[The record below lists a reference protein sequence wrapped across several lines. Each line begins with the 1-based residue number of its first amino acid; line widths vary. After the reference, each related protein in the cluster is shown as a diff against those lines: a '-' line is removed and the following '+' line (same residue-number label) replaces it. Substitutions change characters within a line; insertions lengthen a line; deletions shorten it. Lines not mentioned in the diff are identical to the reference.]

1 MSTLNSARYQAV
13 QKIIETTPQVDETS
27 TKTFRQRCID
37 RIINEVGMT
46 IHGAST
52 YFTNKSQQMGVSSTK
67 TTTTTNTTRSVVEQP
82 SARDMLGEIDIDN
95 LPINARNTQV
105 YSMVTIDKNKIAIDV
120 RCFNDKAQCLDM
132 CNKLNKHFVM
142 GCQQRGS
149 RLNVLRGERV
159 IEDISPV
166 VW

>member
-1 MSTLNSARYQAV
+1 MSTLNSAKYQAV
-13 QKIIETTPQVDETS
+13 QKIIETTPQVDESS

-37 RIINEVGMT
+37 RIIAEVGMT

-52 YFTNKSQQMGVSSTK
+52 YFTNKSQQLGVGSTK
-67 TTTTTNTTRSVVEQP
+67 TSSPRSTIVEQP

-105 YSMVTIDKNKIAIDV
+105 YSMVTVDKNKIAIDV
-120 RCFNDKAQCLDM
+120 RCFNDKAQCLEM

>member
-1 MSTLNSARYQAV
+1 MSTLNSAKYQHV

-37 RIINEVGMT
+37 RIITEVGMT

-52 YFTNKSQQMGVSSTK
+52 YFTNKSQQLGVGSTK
-67 TTTTTNTTRSVVEQP
+67 TSSPRSTVVEQP

-105 YSMVTIDKNKIAIDV
+105 YSMVTVDKNKIAIDV

>member
-1 MSTLNSARYQAV
+1 MSTLNSAKYQHV

-37 RIINEVGMT
+37 RIIAEVGMT

-52 YFTNKSQQMGVSSTK
+52 YFTNKSQQLGVGSTK
-67 TTTTTNTTRSVVEQP
+67 TSSPRSTVVEQP

-105 YSMVTIDKNKIAIDV
+105 YSMVTVDKNKIAIDV

-132 CNKLNKHFVM
+132 CNKLNKHFVK

-159 IEDISPV
+159 IEDVSPV

>member
-1 MSTLNSARYQAV
+1 MSTLNSAKYQQV
-13 QKIIETTPQVDETS
+13 QKIIESTPQVDETS

-37 RIINEVGMT
+37 RIIAEVGMT

-52 YFTNKSQQMGVSSTK
+52 YFTNKSQQLGISSTK
-67 TTTTTNTTRSVVEQP
+67 SSTPRSTVVEQP

-105 YSMVTIDKNKIAIDV
+105 YSMVTVDKNKIAIDV
-120 RCFNDKAQCLDM
+120 RCFNDKAYCLDM

-149 RLNVLRGERV
+149 RLNVLRSERK
-159 IEDISPV
+159 IEDVSPV